1 MPGIKYFA
9 IWNNQ
14 TDYLEK
20 GESYDWAKPAL
31 FLEVVTPDNFMAL
44 MNGYSVA
51 DIDWC
56 VHIVTEMFD
65 AADGTMEQNLTI
77 FDWRD
82 KVMEWLSPYGVNAFK
97 PTGCGTL
104 LKISETQDYG
114 HRAVS
119 LQNSFSI

>member
-1 MPGIKYFA
+1 
-9 IWNNQ
+9 
-14 TDYLEK
+14 
-20 GESYDWAKPAL
+20 
-31 FLEVVTPDNFMAL
+31 MAL

-114 HRAVS
+114 HRAVYHYKIVFRS
-119 LQNSFSI
+119 SFVDSKTSSYDVDVFDQNYVLKDPPIELDINATITESI